1 MTPKAA
7 VQPLLDALTSVLPAG
22 EGTVA
27 LHEPAFAGNEWNYV
41 KECLDTGWVSSVGK
55 YVDRFEEML
64 RETTGASHA
73 VAVVNGTAALEVCL
87 ELAGVVPGDEVIV
100 PALTFVATANAA
112 VHCGATPHFAD
123 SEERTLGL
131 DAAKLDAYL
140 RDAAQVRGDVCVNRK
155 TGAVIR
161 AAMPMHVFGHPVD
174 IEAASEVCAR
184 WKIAFVE
191 DAAESLGSRYK
202 GVHTGNSG
210 VVAALSFNGN
220 KVVTTGGG
228 GAILTNSAELG
239 RLAKHITTTARVK
252 HQWSFMHDRVG
263 HNYRLPNINAAL
275 GCAQLEQLPGALAAK
290 RDLALRYAR
299 AFDGVGGARIFLE
312 QPWAQSNYWLNVLM
326 LDRPDMGMRDAL
338 LEATNAAGIM
348 TRPVWTLMHKLAH
361 FSACPRMDLSVA
373 ESLEARIVNIPSS
386 ATLRR
391 GNA

>member
-1 MTPKAA
+1 M
-7 VQPLLDALTSVLPAG
+7 
-22 EGTVA
+22 VA
-27 LHEPAFAGNEWNYV
+27 LHEPAFAGNEWAYV
-41 KECLDTGWVSSVGK
+41 RECLDTGWVSSVGK

-64 RETTGASHA
+64 REITGASHA

-123 SEERTLGL
+123 SEARTLGL
-131 DAAKLDAYL
+131 DAAKLDAHL
-140 RDAAQVRGDVCVNRK
+140 RESAQVRGDVCVNRK

-174 IEAASEVCAR
+174 IEAVAEVCAR
-184 WKIAFVE
+184 WRIAFVE
-191 DAAESLGSRYK
+191 DAAESLGSRYR

-228 GAILTNSAELG
+228 GAILTNSADLG
-239 RLAKHITTTARVK
+239 KLAKHITTTARVK
-252 HQWSFMHDRVG
+252 HRWSFMHDRVG

-290 RDLALRYAR
+290 RALALRYAK
-299 AFDGVGGARIFLE
+299 AFDGVKGVSIFLE

-326 LDRPDMGMRDAL
+326 LDQPDMALRDDI
-338 LEATNAAGIM
+338 LEATNTAGIM
-348 TRPVWTLMHKLAH
+348 TRPVWTLMHKLDH
-361 FSACPRMDLSVA
+361 FAACPRMDLSVA
-373 ESLEARIVNIPSS
+373 EVLEARIVNIPSS

-391 GNA
+391 TNG